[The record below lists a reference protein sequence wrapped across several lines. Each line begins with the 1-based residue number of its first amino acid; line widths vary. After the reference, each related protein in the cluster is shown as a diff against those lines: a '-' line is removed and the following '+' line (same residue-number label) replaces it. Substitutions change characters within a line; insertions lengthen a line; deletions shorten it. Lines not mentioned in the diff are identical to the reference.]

1 MLIKEENHNIYVL
14 WSKQPQNHYI
24 ENKLYGTMTL
34 LTCKV
39 DEPYYGIDLE
49 VFGVVRGQEANYFA
63 IKKIW
68 NPGIELV
75 LIYKRF
81 LGILSNILV
90 LFR

>member
-1 MLIKEENHNIYVL
+1 
-14 WSKQPQNHYI
+14 
-24 ENKLYGTMTL
+24 MTL

-39 DEPYYGIDLE
+39 DELYYGIDLE

-63 IKKIW
+63 IKEIW

-81 LGILSNILV
+81 
-90 LFR
+90 FRDIKQQYWFCFDDRLWTAK